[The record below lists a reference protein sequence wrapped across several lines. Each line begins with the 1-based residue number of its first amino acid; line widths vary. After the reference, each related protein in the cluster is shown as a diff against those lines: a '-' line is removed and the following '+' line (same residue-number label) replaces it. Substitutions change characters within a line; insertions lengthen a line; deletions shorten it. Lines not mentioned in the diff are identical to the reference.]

1 MVKGYTIKEFC
12 KEDRPREKLKKY
24 GAFSLSDK
32 EVLAILLRTGT
43 KNKNVIELA
52 SSILEDVGGITK
64 LRETTFNE
72 LAKHKGIGEEK
83 AIHILANIEF
93 ARRIYSTDIPDIK
106 CNSPEVPSGDPTPSI
121 EDLLTTIN
129 LLEVGDVVGI
139 EMLDHIVV
147 AKEGYVSI
155 RKILNYFNLE
165 NMDYKNKEITRE
177 QLQFIL
183 KKYKIVNNF

>member
-64 LRETTFNE
+64 
-72 LAKHKGIGEEK
+72 
-83 AIHILANIEF
+83 
-93 ARRIYSTDIPDIK
+93 
-106 CNSPEVPSGDPTPSI
+106 
-121 EDLLTTIN
+121 
-129 LLEVGDVVGI
+129 
-139 EMLDHIVV
+139 
-147 AKEGYVSI
+147 
-155 RKILNYFNLE
+155 
-165 NMDYKNKEITRE
+165 
-177 QLQFIL
+177 
-183 KKYKIVNNF
+183 

>member
-72 LAKHKGIGEEK
+72 LPKPKGIGEERRF
-83 AIHILANIEF
+83 IFWQILSLHDAFIQLIY
-93 ARRIYSTDIPDIK
+93 RI
-106 CNSPEVPSGDPTPSI
+106 
-121 EDLLTTIN
+121 
-129 LLEVGDVVGI
+129 
-139 EMLDHIVV
+139 
-147 AKEGYVSI
+147 
-155 RKILNYFNLE
+155 
-165 NMDYKNKEITRE
+165 
-177 QLQFIL
+177 
-183 KKYKIVNNF
+183 

>member
-43 KNKNVIELA
+43 KSKNVIELA

-72 LAKHKGIGEEK
+72 LSKHKGIGEEK

-106 CNSPEVPSGDPTPSI
+106 CNSPEVIARFLKSS
-121 EDLLTTIN
+121 
-129 LLEVGDVVGI
+129 
-139 EMLDHIVV
+139 
-147 AKEGYVSI
+147 
-155 RKILNYFNLE
+155 LE
-165 NMDYKNKEITRE
+165 NLTQEF
-177 QLQFIL
+177 FIVL
-183 KKYKIVNNF
+183 DILING